1 MQKRN
6 DNNCQ
11 KKNIARFDPT
21 YTYLTRLG
29 TT

>member
-21 YTYLTRLG
+21 YTYLTLLDP
-29 TT
+29 T

>member
-6 DNNCQ
+6 N
-11 KKNIARFDPT
+11 KKGLEKNIARFDPT
-21 YTYLTRLG
+21 YTYLTRHE